1 METPMRISPS
11 FLLLVE
17 ELASP
22 EEPELAELELADPDD
37 DDEPPEASFLEQ
49 PVNDRP
55 STARDNKI
63 PKIFF
68 INPPM

>member
-17 ELASP
+17 ELELP
-22 EEPELAELELADPDD
+22 EEPELADELEPDD
-37 DDEPPEASFLEQ
+37 DDELPEESFLEQ

-68 INPPM
+68 INPPV